1 MSTFLVA
8 YASKTGA
15 TREIAEAVGTELL
28 AADHRVSV
36 ESAENVQDIHG
47 YDTVVLG
54 SAVYLGRWRGEAV
67 RFLRRHAA
75 DLKDK
80 QVWLFHSG
88 PCGRGH
94 AGELVDAPRNVA
106 RLAERIGAAPP
117 VTFGGRLE
125 PRTAKGFLARRMAAG
140 PMAGDYRDW
149 DSIRRWA
156 RMVAGRRGSATRRGS
171 TTTTRAR
178 TDADRD

>member
-8 YASKTGA
+8 YASKMGA
-15 TREIAEAVGTELL
+15 TREIAEVIGAELL

-36 ESAENVQDIHG
+36 ESAENVNDVRG
-47 YDTVVLG
+47 YDAVVLG

-75 DLKDK
+75 VLKDK
-80 QVWLFHSG
+80 RVWLFHTG
-88 PCGRGH
+88 PCGREH
-94 AGELVDAPRNVA
+94 AGELLDPPRNVA

-117 VTFGGRLE
+117 MTFGGRLE
-125 PRTAKGFLARRMAAG
+125 PQTAKGFLARRMAAG

-149 DSIRRWA
+149 DAIRRWA
-156 RMVAGRRGSATRRGS
+156 RTVAGPRGSATRGS
-171 TTTTRAR
+171 TTMMRRAR